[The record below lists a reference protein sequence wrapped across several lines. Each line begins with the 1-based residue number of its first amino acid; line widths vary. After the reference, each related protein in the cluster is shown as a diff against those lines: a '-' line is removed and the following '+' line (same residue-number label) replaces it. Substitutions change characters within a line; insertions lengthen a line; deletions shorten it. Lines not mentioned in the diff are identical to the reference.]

1 MRISSAFFAAAAT
14 AVLVMFNSS
23 AANATSEL
31 QRKYNC
37 TGCHVD
43 ERKLV
48 GPSYKEVAAKYK
60 GKKDAE
66 VNLITK
72 VKNGGSGVW
81 GPVPMPP
88 NASVPD
94 EDLKELVKFILAM
107 RAK

>member
-1 MRISSAFFAAAAT
+1 MRISSAIYAAGAAAA
-14 AVLVMFNSS
+14 LILFNSS

-37 TGCHVD
+37 SGCHAD

-48 GPSYKEVAAKYK
+48 GPSYKDVAAKYK

-66 VNLITK
+66 ANLITK

-94 EDLKELVKFILAM
+94 EDLAAMVKFILAM
-107 RAK
+107 PAK